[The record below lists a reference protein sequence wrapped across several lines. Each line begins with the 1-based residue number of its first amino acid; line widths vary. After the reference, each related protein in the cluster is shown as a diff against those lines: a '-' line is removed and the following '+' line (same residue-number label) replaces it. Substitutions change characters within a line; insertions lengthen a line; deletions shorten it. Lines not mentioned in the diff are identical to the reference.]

1 MAPISNE
8 FRVFEMEL
16 LAGEPSL
23 ETEVRENGARFRL
36 DYRLVYWN
44 SRLEGEHRRL
54 VRRLLPAADLAA
66 DLAADPAYL
75 AADPADLAADD
86 RLADD
91 RSADP
96 AAAVVCDMFAGV
108 GPFAVPVALGGGRVY
123 ANDLNPA
130 SARYLRHNAAANG
143 VAGRVRISEL
153 DARYFVRR
161 LLGPAAGA
169 AAADDDDDDDDDNDD
184 DDAAIAAAAAAAASD
199 AAGAGAAAADLAAA
213 APLCFGPFGHVVMNL
228 PATALDFLD
237 VFVGAFDR
245 GRWGGAPL
253 PQLHCYCFS
262 SAADPRADAVARAE
276 AVLGC
281 ALPGAEATLVRDVA
295 PGKMMLCLSFQLPD
309 EVAWATGGDVR
320 EAEAQAE
327 GAAGMGSGEGER
339 NSQANPRR
347 IDPALP

>member
-44 SRLEGEHRRL
+44 SRLESEHRRL
-54 VRRLLPAADLAA
+54 VRRLLPAADPAADPGADLVA
-66 DLAADPAYL
+66 DLA
-75 AADPADLAADD
+75 
-86 RLADD
+86 
-91 RSADP
+91 

-123 ANDLNPA
+123 ANDLNPD
-130 SARYLRHNAAANG
+130 SARYLRHNAATNG
-143 VAGRVRISEL
+143 VAERVRISEL

-161 LLGPAAGA
+161 LLGPGTGDA
-169 AAADDDDDDDDDNDD
+169 AAANTADAS
-184 DDAAIAAAAAAAASD
+184 AAIATDTAAAASD
-199 AAGAGAAAADLAAA
+199 AAGAGPSAAELAAA

-339 NSQANPRR
+339 NSQASPRS

>member
-1 MAPISNE
+1 M
-8 FRVFEMEL
+8 
-16 LAGEPSL
+16 
-23 ETEVRENGARFRL
+23 RENGATFRL

-54 VRRLLPAADLAA
+54 VRRLLPAADPAEPAA
-66 DLAADPAYL
+66 DPAADLGADPAADPADPAADPGADPAGLAVGSVELAADPA
-75 AADPADLAADD
+75 ADLGADL
-86 RLADD
+86 RRASD

-169 AAADDDDDDDDDNDD
+169 AAADDDDAADDDTADA
-184 DDAAIAAAAAAAASD
+184 DAAVAVGAAAAASD
-199 AAGAGAAAADLAAA
+199 AAGAGAASADLAAA
-213 APLCFGPFGHVVMNL
+213 PLCYGPFGHVVMNL

-237 VFVGAFDR
+237 VFVGGFDR

-253 PQLHCYCFS
+253 PQLHCHC
-262 SAADPRADAVARAE
+262 
-276 AVLGC
+276 
-281 ALPGAEATLVRDVA
+281 
-295 PGKMMLCLSFQLPD
+295 
-309 EVAWATGGDVR
+309 
-320 EAEAQAE
+320 
-327 GAAGMGSGEGER
+327 
-339 NSQANPRR
+339 
-347 IDPALP
+347 